1 MKRRRNQWHWHQGGP
16 SWMVSREQPSSRRA
30 VAPDYTF
37 RTEREAAHKAQQLAD
52 ETGERWWTW
61 EADLATEQRLNRNPR
76 KRRAPATVNYIIN
89 PLPRGEGYELR
100 WREGPGR
107 THVIGVFDT
116 WKEAEAARSKDW
128 ADRKQRGNPKGSTRF
143 DKCVRAVSRSSSA
156 VDPRAVCGAMRA
168 RGTLK
173 RGNRGRRNDVPA
185 AQDRYERFHGH
196 PSKELVEVVTPIHVH
211 TALSGM
217 GELRKLVIR
226 QKGAR
231 VVIKNFKGA
240 ILCQNEKAT
249 QLFIEGGDQA
259 VNLADFGIRQP
270 FHEKEVLGECTDVY
284 YFTTKDHLAPQDGGT
299 ATYHHKFGRKKPTI
313 VYDVPNALLE
323 FAGGGYTIPDEG
335 IDQ

>member
-1 MKRRRNQWHWHQGGP
+1 MTPQYERAY
-16 SWMVSREQPSSRRA
+16 RRA
-30 VAPDYTF
+30 
-37 RTEREAAHKAQQLAD
+37 QLAD
-52 ETGERWWTW
+52 DRFQ
-61 EADLATEQRLNRNPR
+61 AAL
-76 KRRAPATVNYIIN
+76 
-89 PLPRGEGYELR
+89 
-100 WREGPGR
+100 
-107 THVIGVFDT
+107 
-116 WKEAEAARSKDW
+116 EAEYGRAAGDVRYRPARHSARVRKLAAAKKK
-128 ADRKQRGNPKGSTRF
+128 ADEAMHKALAKMRGNPKGRTRF
-143 DKCVRAVSRSSSA
+143 DRCVRAVSRSRSA
-156 VDPRAVCGAMRA
+156 ADPRAVCGAMRA

-173 RGNRGRRNDVPA
+173 RGNKSKRYYVKKLPRTHFQGVRYVVAERGGTWEGYTLHLRKADAQKKANELNKEGTHRGFGPGTIFNRGRRNDVPA

-196 PSKELVEVVTPIHVH
+196 PSKELVEVVTPLHVH

-270 FHEKEVLGECTDVY
+270 YHEKEVLGECTDVY

-313 VYDVPNALLE
+313 VYDVPNRLLE